1 MMWVENKNKLRLVFD
16 SYQYAEITDFIDNN
30 KIDMSKAHRTYSIM
44 PSDIFNNANTTNR
57 VLISSNAK
65 IICNYVADTVKDF
78 DILYEEFISL
88 ISTILTNNKIFSIV
102 AQPIINKPISKNNR
116 IFTITTTIH
125 LGSTTIC

>member
-1 MMWVENKNKLRLVFD
+1 MMWVENKNKLRSVFND
-16 SYQYAEITDFIDNN
+16 YQYTEITDFIDNN

-44 PSDIFNNANTTNR
+44 PSDIFNNTNTTNR
-57 VLISSNAK
+57 ILISSDAK
-65 IICNYVADTVKDF
+65 IICNYVADTINDF
-78 DILYEEFISL
+78 DALYEEFISL